1 MKIGYSVEGSTDR
14 AFISGLKL
22 RWCPNAIM
30 IEGRFRGSTGQSRR
44 REIAK
49 ICLELSHKGA
59 ELITFLSDSNSDDP
73 NAWRKVAQDEESR
86 VPVQY
91 SHYVIIG
98 ICQRNVECWLCT
110 DADWIAKRYNR
121 STEEFRVSNPKG
133 IFNTVLG
140 ISYRDTRE
148 EEIAELVMQAP
159 LHRWLHN
166 KSFEAFYDKLWLYS
180 KKSGCT
186 IENLREA

>member
-44 REIAK
+44 SEIAK
-49 ICLELSHKGA
+49 VCLELSHNGA

-91 SHYVIIG
+91 LI
-98 ICQRNVECWLCT
+98 T
-110 DADWIAKRYNR
+110 
-121 STEEFRVSNPKG
+121 
-133 IFNTVLG
+133 
-140 ISYRDTRE
+140 
-148 EEIAELVMQAP
+148 
-159 LHRWLHN
+159 
-166 KSFEAFYDKLWLYS
+166 
-180 KKSGCT
+180 
-186 IENLREA
+186 

>member
-1 MKIGYSVEGSTDR
+1 
-14 AFISGLKL
+14 
-22 RWCPNAIM
+22 
-30 IEGRFRGSTGQSRR
+30 
-44 REIAK
+44 
-49 ICLELSHKGA
+49 
-59 ELITFLSDSNSDDP
+59 
-73 NAWRKVAQDEESR
+73 
-86 VPVQY
+86 
-91 SHYVIIG
+91 
-98 ICQRNVECWLCT
+98 VECWLCT
-110 DADWIAKRYNR
+110 DTDWIAKRYNR